1 MATSTSDLYELFRA
15 HPRVS
20 TDTRCIEP
28 GSIFFALHGANFD
41 GNRFVGEALEKGAAA
56 AIADRAEALAAA
68 GVDPDDDRIVL
79 VDDTLGA
86 LQARGRRHLVAR
98 PGGLPGAHAPPRIGH
113 PGTGHLGQQR

>member
-56 AIADRAEALAAA
+56 AIADRAEALADAEHRGAGLRPAA
-68 GVDPDDDRIVL
+68 LAALCGDFIHAAMALAGQVRQNAAT
-79 VDDTLGA
+79 DTHTQGC
-86 LQARGRRHLVAR
+86 
-98 PGGLPGAHAPPRIGH
+98 PNP
-113 PGTGHLGQQR
+113 